1 MAWLDR
7 VMQRQNYNEVFNG
20 KGHKAKIPWHTCT
33 WKRQQLFWPNVI
45 LVAAVAWTYTL
56 LFTMLRVKPRA
67 LRMWD
72 ECSTTEHIP
81 GSSDCAQ

>member
-20 KGHKAKIPWHTCT
+20 KGHKAKIPWHTRT

-45 LVAAVAWTYTL
+45 LVAAMAWTYTL

-72 ECSTTEHIP
+72 ECSTTEPH
-81 GSSDCAQ
+81 SRFL